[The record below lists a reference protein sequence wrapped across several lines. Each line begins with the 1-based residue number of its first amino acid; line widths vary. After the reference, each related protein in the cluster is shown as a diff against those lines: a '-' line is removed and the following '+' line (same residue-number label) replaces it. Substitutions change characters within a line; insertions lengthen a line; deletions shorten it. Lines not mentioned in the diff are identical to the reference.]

1 MRYAGLITNDFTA
14 APGVSVSFFTQGCH
28 AHCPGCQNPETWDF
42 NGGKEFT
49 PEVLDQIVEALTANG
64 IARSFCVMG
73 GEPLCEENL
82 FLTYLVISHVREK
95 VPGVKVYIWTG
106 FLYEDLLKKS
116 NPHLQK
122 ILELTDVL
130 IDGPYVE
137 KLRDI
142 TLPMRGSSNQ
152 SIINLTKQE
161 KCDIIK
167 EKNEV
172 KYTYD

>member
-1 MRYAGLITNDFTA
+1 MQYAGIIKNDFSA
-14 APGVSVSFFTQGCH
+14 ASGVSVTFFTQGCPH
-28 AHCPGCQNPETWDF
+28 RCKGCHNPETWDF

-49 PEVLDQIVEALTANG
+49 PKVLEEIVEALTANN
-64 IARSFCVMG
+64 ITRSLCIMG

-82 FLTYLVISHVREK
+82 FLTNLVISHIREK
-95 VPGVKVYIWTG
+95 VPGVKVYVWTG

-130 IDGPYVE
+130 IDGPYIE
-137 KLRDI
+137 ELRDI

-152 SIINLTKQE
+152 RVINLTKE
-161 KCDIIK
+161 
-167 EKNEV
+167 
-172 KYTYD
+172 